1 LRGEDAF
8 DHLHK
13 RILRKTLRVSVIT
26 PSFNQARFI
35 ERTIV
40 SVLSQSHADIEYIVM
55 DGGSTDG
62 TVEIL
67 GKYSDKIIWR
77 SEKDEGQSHAIN
89 KGLRMATGDI
99 VAYLNSDD
107 TYEPGALTRVATF
120 FENNPDARWVYGK
133 CRIIDEQDHEIRKAI
148 TLYKNLLSKSYSY
161 RKLLSEN
168 FICQPATFWKREL
181 LSEIG
186 YLNEDE
192 RFCMDY
198 EFWLRIGQ
206 KHPAGVIDEYLAS
219 FRYYPD
225 NKSWSGIEKQFQ
237 DELRLARRY
246 GKEHR
251 LALLLHRINY
261 YKIVWSYRVLNA
273 RKRSNRN

>member
-1 LRGEDAF
+1 
-8 DHLHK
+8 
-13 RILRKTLRVSVIT
+13 LRVSVIT

-35 ERTIV
+35 ERTIR
-40 SVLSQSHADIEYIVM
+40 SVLQQDHPDLEYIVL

-62 TVEIL
+62 TIEIL
-67 GKYSDKIIWR
+67 DAYSDRITWV
-77 SEKDEGQSHAIN
+77 SEKDQGQSHAIN
-89 KGLRMATGDI
+89 KGLAIATGEI

-107 TYEPGALTRVATF
+107 TYEPGALSRVAGF
-120 FENNPDARWVYGK
+120 FHRNPESKWAYGK

-148 TLYKNLLSKSYSY
+148 TLYKNLLSRSYSY

-181 LSEIG
+181 LPEIG
-186 YLNEDE
+186 FLNEAE
-192 RFCMDY
+192 SLCMDY

-206 KHPAGVIDEYLAS
+206 KYPAGVIDGYLAC

-225 NKSWSGIEKQFQ
+225 SKSWRGIEKQFQ

-246 GKEHR
+246 GEGHGF
-251 LALLLHRINY
+251 ALFIHRINY
-261 YKIVWSYRVLNA
+261 HKIVWAYRLLNA
-273 RKRSNRN
+273 SPRPKTVARTDSGGRD